1 MVKYNVLYHASIRF
15 EYNGL
20 VIYCDPFKIDREYN
34 DADLV
39 FITHPHYDH
48 YSIDDIR
55 MVSNEKTHYIAP
67 LSTKKYVKYL
77 KSDNVT
83 YVNPNKSYDVLG
95 VSFNTVRAYNSH
107 KPFHKKRFD
116 WLGYILNLDNETYYV
131 MGDTDENEDVLKV
144 KADYV
149 FVPIGGTYTFDAAE
163 AANYINKVAP
173 KVVIPIHYGKT
184 INNKKGIVN
193 DFTKKVNNNIKI
205 EVQLKE
211 D

>member
-20 VIYCDPFKIDREYN
+20 VIYCDPFKIDKEYK

-48 YSIDDIR
+48 YSIDDIK
-55 MVSNEKTHYIAP
+55 MISNEKTHYIAP
-67 LSTKKYVKYL
+67 LSSKKYVKYL
-77 KSDNVT
+77 KSDNVV
-83 YVNPNKSYDVLG
+83 YVDPNKIYDMFGL
-95 VSFNTVRAYNSH
+95 SFNTIRAYNNH
-107 KPFHKKRFD
+107 KPFHKKRFN
-116 WLGYILNLDNETYYV
+116 WLGYVFNFDNETYYV

-149 FVPIGGTYTFDAAE
+149 FVPIGGTYTFNPEE
-163 AANYINKVAP
+163 AASYINKVEP

-193 DFTKKVNNNIKI
+193 EFATKIKQDIKV